1 MPNSFQKGMSLQGR
15 VKYMSGDPKNFA
27 FEVSPF
33 QTLQG
38 HKKAVLHAFFAHD
51 GHLIISQDP
60 CTIHVWKQEDHRSYV
75 SHCTIETRT
84 TYVAVSHN
92 GRLIASI
99 DEDHVFGNKVR
110 LWSSDGTWMADL
122 RHHDACNMIF
132 SPDDGYLVVA
142 DTLGRITLWDVTTCS
157 LLCESDVPP
166 DAIKTG
172 FNHTV
177 QRLAFAPDGKR
188 LAVQWY
194 TKNGAVQVYEI
205 EETWNEGNIQ
215 RSIRWSGS
223 IAATLLAAES
233 LVAGLAYSP
242 DWQYIAVASDM
253 ECLVWLFDAFSLD
266 LVRSFALPKSL
277 YGIADLVFSAD
288 GKHVAVAHGDGTVW
302 IWDVAE
308 QDPLQ
313 IFAAHPT
320 ELYGYKTVI
329 GSIDWSPNN
338 KFIMTTGIGH
348 YEFVDSVTGKHTFG
362 EEDCTVKLWKIKKK
376 PYRKED

>member
-1 MPNSFQKGMSLQGR
+1 MS
-15 VKYMSGDPKNFA
+15 SDPKNFA
-27 FEVSPF
+27 SIEIEVSSF

-38 HKKAVLHAFFAHD
+38 HKNAVLHAFFSHD
-51 GHLIISQDP
+51 GNLIISQDHR
-60 CTIHVWKQEDHRSYV
+60 TIHVWKQEDQHYYV
-75 SHCTIETRT
+75 SHGVIETGT
-84 TYVAVSHN
+84 IYVAVSHN

-99 DEDHVFGNKVR
+99 YEDHVFGNKVR

-122 RHHDACNMIF
+122 RHHGNACNMIF

-166 DAIKTG
+166 DAIKTM

-177 QRLAFAPDGKR
+177 RRLAFAPDGKR

-194 TKNGAVQVYEI
+194 TKKGAVQVYEI

-215 RSIRWSGS
+215 WSIRWSGS
-223 IAATLLAAES
+223 IAATLLPAES

-266 LVRSFALPKSL
+266 LIRSFALPKSL

-288 GKHVAVAHGDGTVW
+288 GKHLAVAHGDGTVW
-302 IWDVAE
+302 IWDIAE

-320 ELYGYKTVI
+320 ELYGCRTVI

-338 KFIMTTGIGH
+338 KFIMTTGMGH
-348 YEFVDSVTGKHTFG
+348 YEFVDSVTGKNTFG
-362 EEDCTVKLWKIKKK
+362 EEDYTVKLWKIKKALYK
-376 PYRKED
+376 KGD